1 MLGRDD
7 YLFPIAAAQSQ
18 FRAQYYGM
26 NAAALLEDVFVDAIE
41 DFRRRWRRGSNF
53 VRAPLGE
60 RAYDYDLLDVRVA
73 HKVGL
78 RVQPTS
84 VLWDATHTPGKWS
97 AEHVHAY
104 HLTDHSPIARAV
116 TATAAPET
124 AYTARAV
131 HLDYPTVALRN
142 GRGIGAI
149 VHWPASSPTAT
160 ILERFSIP
168 TDASDL
174 ADSLTWDSLWDRVSQ
189 AMEEGLPANEID
201 VLAVEVPKNKPEP
214 NWLAGHTLTIDGSL
228 RSGVYLIDPDLLV
241 DIDLESNNRA
251 QLIPKATLTDALI
264 AASARELFVPVPT
277 WIGTFVVSIPPSLYA
292 VQRTTYQETLNRS

>member
-1 MLGRDD
+1 MTAPTTTEDLRAFLQTMLGRDD

-214 NWLAGHTLTIDGSL
+214 N
-228 RSGVYLIDPDLLV
+228 LLV

>member
-1 MLGRDD
+1 MTAPTTTEDLRAFLQTMLGRDD
-7 YLFPIAAAQSQ
+7 YLVPIAAAQSQ

-60 RAYDYDLLDVRVA
+60 RAYDYDLL
-73 HKVGL
+73 
-78 RVQPTS
+78 
-84 VLWDATHTPGKWS
+84 
-97 AEHVHAY
+97 HVHAY